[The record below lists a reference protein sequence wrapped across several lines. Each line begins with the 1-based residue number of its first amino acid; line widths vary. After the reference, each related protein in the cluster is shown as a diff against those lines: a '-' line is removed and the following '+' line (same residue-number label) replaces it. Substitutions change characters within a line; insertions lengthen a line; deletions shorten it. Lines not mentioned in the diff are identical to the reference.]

1 MLTTTTQK
9 QYPNMASFTSHHQT
23 HPILF
28 TIIAFLLVFFS
39 LSPVFSLSVSVMPDS
54 GHHRTPANQTFWPH
68 KELERLKRIRAYLRK
83 INKPAVKTIQSPDGD
98 MIDCVSSHLQPAFDH
113 PQLREQKPLEAPERP
128 KGWDSV
134 EAVTESFQP
143 WTNSGQSCPEGTIPI
158 RRTTETDVLRA
169 NSIKKF
175 GRKLPRVRHDTMSS
189 DHEHA
194 VAYVNG
200 EEYYGAKASINVWAP
215 SVTDQYEF
223 SLSQL
228 WVISGT
234 FGNDLNTIEA
244 GWQVS
249 PQLYGD
255 NYPRFFTYWTSDA
268 YQSTGC
274 YNLLCSGFVQ
284 INNKIA
290 IGAAISPRSSYS
302 GTQFDIGITVWK
314 DPKHGH
320 WWLQF
325 GPGLLVGYWP
335 SFLFSHLRSHASMV
349 QFGGEI
355 VNTRSSLGGGSR
367 SHTSTQMGSGHFAD
381 EGFGKASYFRNLQVV
396 DWDNNLIPLS
406 NLHFLADHPT
416 CYDIRAG
423 TNTLWGDYF
432 YFGGPGRNIRCP

>member
-1 MLTTTTQK
+1 
-9 QYPNMASFTSHHQT
+9 
-23 HPILF
+23 
-28 TIIAFLLVFFS
+28 
-39 LSPVFSLSVSVMPDS
+39 
-54 GHHRTPANQTFWPH
+54 
-68 KELERLKRIRAYLRK
+68 
-83 INKPAVKTIQSPDGD
+83 
-98 MIDCVSSHLQPAFDH
+98 
-113 PQLREQKPLEAPERP
+113 
-128 KGWDSV
+128 
-134 EAVTESFQP
+134 
-143 WTNSGQSCPEGTIPI
+143 
-158 RRTTETDVLRA
+158 
-169 NSIKKF
+169 
-175 GRKLPRVRHDTMSS
+175 MSS

-200 EEYYGAKASINVWAP
+200 EEYFGAKASINVWAP

-244 GWQVS
+244 GWQLSGKNVTVAVNKS
-249 PQLYGD
+249 D
-255 NYPRFFTYWTSDA
+255 NFGRQVFHRLSGWSSRLAHNYMGTTTLGSSLIG
-268 YQSTGC
+268 QVMHT
-274 YNLLCSGFVQ
+274 NLLDATTYSAQALSKSTIRLLLEPQSLQDPPTVVHNLILALLFGRILRSARAGNLTLEREMRAPSTVCRLDV
-284 INNKIA
+284 
-290 IGAAISPRSSYS
+290 RSS
-302 GTQFDIGITVWK
+302 G